1 MALTRTLIASTLV
14 AGALAVLPFAA
25 MAAPTETTRG
35 GATTVALSPQLLGAL
50 QSLNVAPGAIAPGK
64 LVATPRG
71 IRAWFGITTGAVD
84 LGSASNTPVTA
95 EIAHEGGLSLTAGGT
110 RVELSSFAIE
120 IETGGNLLTGLAVVN
135 DTLVGRI
142 PLFDL
147 DLANA
152 GISRAGNVLKAS
164 DVAATLN
171 KDAANALNQ
180 IFGVT
185 AFVEGLPVGTAE
197 VRALLDNRH

>member
-1 MALTRTLIASTLV
+1 MTLLRKLLASAAIGGAFVAAPLIA
-14 AGALAVLPFAA
+14 A
-25 MAAPTETTRG
+25 AAPTETTRG

-84 LGSASNTPVTA
+84 LGSASNTPITA
-95 EIAHEGGLSLTAGGT
+95 EIAHEGGLSFTAGGT

-120 IETGGNLLTGLAVVN
+120 IESGGNLLTGLAVVN

-171 KDAANALNQ
+171 KDAASALNQ

-185 AFVEGLPVGTAE
+185 AFVEGLPIGTAE

>member
-1 MALTRTLIASTLV
+1 MALTRKLIASTLV
-14 AGALAVLPFAA
+14 AGALAVAPFTAI
-25 MAAPTETTRG
+25 AAPTETTRG
-35 GATTVALSPQLLGAL
+35 GATTVALSPQFLGAL
-50 QSLNVAPGAIAPGK
+50 SSLNVAPGAIAPGK

-84 LGSASNTPVTA
+84 LGSASNTPITA
-95 EIAHEGGLSLTAGGT
+95 EIGHEGGLSLTAGGT

-120 IETGGNLLTGLAVVN
+120 IESGGNLLTGLAVVN

-171 KDAANALNQ
+171 KEAANALTQ

-185 AFVEGLPVGTAE
+185 AFVEGLPIGTAE

>member
-171 KDAANALNQ
+171 KDAANVLNQ

>member
-1 MALTRTLIASTLV
+1 MALTRKLIASTLV
-14 AGALAVLPFAA
+14 ASALAVVPFTAI
-25 MAAPTETTRG
+25 AAPTETTRG

-84 LGSASNTPVTA
+84 LGSATNTPITA
-95 EIAHEGGLSLTAGGT
+95 EIAHEGGLSLTSGGT

-120 IETGGNLLTGLAVVN
+120 IESGGNLLTGLAVVN

-171 KDAANALNQ
+171 ADAANALNQ
-180 IFGVT
+180 IFGVS

>member
-14 AGALAVLPFAA
+14 AGALAVVPFAA
-25 MAAPTETTRG
+25 TAAPTETTRG

-84 LGSASNTPVTA
+84 LGSASNTPITA

-152 GISRAGNVLKAS
+152 GISRAGNVLNAS

-171 KDAANALNQ
+171 KDAANVLNQ

>member
-14 AGALAVLPFAA
+14 AGALAVVPFAA
-25 MAAPTETTRG
+25 TAAPTETTRG

-84 LGSASNTPVTA
+84 LGSASNTPITA

-171 KDAANALNQ
+171 KDAANVLNQ

>member
-84 LGSASNTPVTA
+84 LGSASNTSITA

-152 GISRAGNVLKAS
+152 GISRAGNVL
-164 DVAATLN
+164 
-171 KDAANALNQ
+171 NQ

>member
-25 MAAPTETTRG
+25 TAAPTETTRG

-84 LGSASNTPVTA
+84 LGSASNTPITA

-171 KDAANALNQ
+171 KDAANVLNQ